1 MVNNAMPDNEQ
12 SKELFTYFG
21 LAVYYSQALEQ
32 LLANLIMTMKLSK
45 EDVYS
50 EEKFTENFRKKLG
63 KSLGQLVK
71 EIQQHFSFS
80 DEEMSELTGIWKQ
93 RNYIVHDYFKVNI
106 HDSFTSDGRTAM
118 IKELKDFSTRAE
130 KLYSRLQRY
139 NEQLLHEVDPID
151 NMEE

>member
-1 MVNNAMPDNEQ
+1 MVNNTMPDNQQ
-12 SKELFTYFG
+12 SKELLTYFG

-32 LLANLIMTMKLSK
+32 LLANLVMTMKLSK

-50 EEKFTENFRKKLG
+50 EERFTENFRKRLSS
-63 KSLGQLVK
+63 SLGQLVK

-80 DEEMSELTGIWKQ
+80 DVEMNELIGIWKQ
-93 RNYIVHDYFKVNI
+93 RNFIVHDYFKVNI
-106 HDSFTSDGRTAM
+106 HDSFTADGRTAM
-118 IKELKDFSTRAE
+118 IKELKDFSTRTE

-139 NEQLLHEVDPID
+139 NEQLLNDVEPTD